1 MKVRKGEIVNKSAI
15 IKQGEFTKE
24 EYEGLLAA
32 SDSENGIYNI
42 ALQLNEN
49 LVMIVDQV
57 SDSEV
62 QHRYHQLAP
71 DIQILQME
79 NMENP
84 EGLKYI

>member
-71 DIQILQME
+71 DIQKMQKE
-79 NMENP
+79 YKENP

>member
-1 MKVRKGEIVNKSAI
+1 LKVRKGEIVNKSAI

-71 DIQILQME
+71 DIQKMQKE
-79 NMENP
+79 YKENP